1 LKIACVESH
10 PFISQKIFRRR
21 TGMQDCFD
29 LTTIGATDGIYQNFQ
44 TYEARGLLLG
54 RVSVVY
60 ADRYRLYAARGEM
73 QAEAI
78 GALLYRTE
86 RAGWPAV
93 GDWVA
98 FQQSGPA
105 EGMIHAVLPRR
116 TQFSRRAAGSRDEE
130 QVIAAN
136 VDLALIVCG
145 LDGDFNLRR
154 IERYLALVHASG
166 ARAAVVLNKSDVCVD
181 LEARIAEVMRIAAG
195 TAVVAIS
202 ARSAEGIEPVLELV
216 RPGLTIALLGSSG
229 VGKSTL
235 VNQLLGED
243 RQRVRDVRE
252 SDSRGRHTTT
262 HRELLPLPK
271 GGALIDSPGMREIQ
285 LWASGDSLDAAFAE
299 IAALAARCRFRDCSH
314 TVEEGCA
321 VRAAIETGELEA
333 ARWESYAKLRA
344 EVAWHAR
351 QTDVQAALAQKKKWK
366 AIHKAMRVHYK
377 HGQRTE

>member
-1 LKIACVESH
+1 
-10 PFISQKIFRRR
+10 
-21 TGMQDCFD
+21 
-29 LTTIGATDGIYQNFQ
+29 
-44 TYEARGLLLG
+44 
-54 RVSVVY
+54 
-60 ADRYRLYAARGEM
+60 
-73 QAEAI
+73 
-78 GALLYRTE
+78 
-86 RAGWPAV
+86 
-93 GDWVA
+93 
-98 FQQSGPA
+98 
-105 EGMIHAVLPRR
+105 
-116 TQFSRRAAGSRDEE
+116 
-130 QVIAAN
+130 VIAAN
-136 VDLALIVCG
+136 VDLAMIVCG

>member
-1 LKIACVESH
+1 
-10 PFISQKIFRRR
+10 
-21 TGMQDCFD
+21 MQDCFD

>member
-1 LKIACVESH
+1 
-10 PFISQKIFRRR
+10 
-21 TGMQDCFD
+21 MQDVMD
-29 LTTIGATDGIYQNFQ
+29 LAALGATDAVYEDFQ
-44 TYEARGLLLG
+44 TYQARGLLLG

-60 ADRYRLYAARGEM
+60 GDRYRLFSAQGEM

-98 FQQSGPA
+98 FQPSGPR

-116 TQFSRRAAGSRDEE
+116 TVFSRRAPGSAEQE

-154 IERYLALVHASG
+154 IERYLALVDASG
-166 ARAAVVLNKSDVCVD
+166 ARAAVLLNKSDVCAD
-181 LEARIAEVMRIAAG
+181 LEARMRAVGGIAAG
-195 TAVVAIS
+195 APVLAIT
-202 ARSAEGIEPVLELV
+202 ARSAEGVEPVLRLL

-243 RQRVRDVRE
+243 RQRVREVRVG
-252 SDSRGRHTTT
+252 DHRGRHTTT
-262 HRELLPLPK
+262 HRELLPLPQ
-271 GGALIDSPGMREIQ
+271 GGVLIDSPGMREIQ
-285 LWASGDSLDAAFAE
+285 LWAGAGSLDAAFAE
-299 IAALAARCRFRDCSH
+299 ISELAARCRFRDCSH
-314 TVEEGCA
+314 TVETGCA
-321 VRAAIETGELEA
+321 VRAALDAGELDA
-333 ARWESYAKLRA
+333 ARWQSYAKLRA

-351 QTDVQAALAQKKKWK
+351 QTDVQAAQAQKKKWK
-366 AIHKAMRVHYK
+366 AIHKAIRVHYK